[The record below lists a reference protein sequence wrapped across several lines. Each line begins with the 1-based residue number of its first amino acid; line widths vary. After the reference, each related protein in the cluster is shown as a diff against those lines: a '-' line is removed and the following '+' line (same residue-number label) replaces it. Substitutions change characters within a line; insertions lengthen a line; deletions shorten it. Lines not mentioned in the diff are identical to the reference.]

1 MGMQI
6 YVLHDVLSSELVT
19 LITGTASQLH
29 FPNAAGSLWSD
40 TLFTS

>member
-6 YVLHDVLSSELVT
+6 YILRDALSSELVK

-29 FPNAAGSLWSD
+29 FPRMQPALYYKC
-40 TLFTS
+40 

>member
-6 YVLHDVLSSELVT
+6 YVLHDVLSSELVK

-29 FPNAAGSLWSD
+29 FPRM
-40 TLFTS
+40 